1 VRSTLDRLQRSEE
14 LAPDDPA
21 LAELKGSVLSKIAE
35 LEVAKAPEPPAPP
48 RRILWLLRKPK
59 RAQTDAEAE
68 SPDGP
73 APAHLQPDAAK

>member
-1 VRSTLDRLQRSEE
+1 MRSTLDRLQRSEE

-21 LAELKGSVLSKIAE
+21 LAELKGSVLSKIVE

-48 RRILWLLRKPK
+48 RRILWLLKKPK
-59 RAQTDAEAE
+59 RAQTDEAE

-73 APAHLQPDAAK
+73 EPAHLQPGAAK